1 MSKSQVQRGNILDLT
16 APVGGVV
23 SGSAYLTGAILGVA
37 QTTAAVGEMY
47 AASVCGVHS
56 LPKEATTA
64 AFTEG
69 EIVYWDNTNFR
80 FDESASGRYPAGVA
94 VKAAIAS
101 DAYVSV
107 RLDGVSL
114 VAVP

>member
-37 QTTAAVGEMY
+37 QTSADAGDLY
-47 AASVCGVHS
+47 AASVMGVHS

-69 EIVYWDNTNFR
+69 EIVYWDDTAKE
-80 FDESASGRYPAGVA
+80 FDESAAGRFPAGVA

-101 DAYVSV
+101 DASVSV